1 MDKKESCP
9 QARASFI
16 ISTARSGS
24 TLLRYILNSHPAI
37 SCPGELYLGQLCR
50 DLYLTINHT
59 KGQVA
64 AGSDK
69 AKRELIV
76 LAEVRRIVCELMDS
90 YARARNALMWC
101 EKTPTNVDHLR
112 ILARV
117 FPEAKYICLYRNCLD
132 VVYSL
137 IEANTHGWYPDLV
150 QYVHR
155 RPENL
160 ISAMIE
166 SWIDKTNRMVEF
178 ELANPANCFRLKYES
193 LVLDPPDT
201 LKPLFEFLC
210 LEWDP
215 LVLSKVFSTQHD
227 PGPGDI
233 KIRFSR
239 RINESSIGKGSR
251 LPLRAIPEDL
261 LEKMNNLLVK
271 LDYAVIGPDW
281 DFTPSPYRAEPADG
295 RDEHVEEVEQVFT
308 NHIPQ
313 RIRAQKES
321 LEGIKGKC
329 KFIIPELGSRAW
341 MIDLTGEAGHLV
353 SGDSAADFTITIS
366 ADDLTDI
373 VSGRSNAGEAF
384 LQGKLKVG
392 GDLTLANAV
401 CQVFFQEDLNTKGL
415 VRKMTGG
422 LST

>member
-50 DLYLTINHT
+50 DLYLTVDNT

-64 AGSDK
+64 AASDRT
-69 AKRELIV
+69 KRELIV
-76 LAEVRRIVCELMDS
+76 LDEVRRIVLELMDS
-90 YARARNALMWC
+90 YASARNAQIWC
-101 EKTPTNVDHLR
+101 EKTPTNVNHLR
-112 ILARV
+112 TLARV
-117 FPEAKYICLYRNCLD
+117 FPEAKYICLYRNCMD

-150 QYVHR
+150 HYVHR
-155 RPENL
+155 NPENI

-178 ELANPANCFRLKYES
+178 ERVNPANCFRLKYES
-193 LVLDPPDT
+193 LVLDPPNT
-201 LKPLFEFLC
+201 LKPLFEFLR
-210 LEWDP
+210 LEWNP
-215 LVLSKVFSTQHD
+215 LVLSEVFSTQHD

-251 LPLRAIPEDL
+251 LPLRAISDDL
-261 LEKMNNLLVK
+261 LEKMNNLFVK

-281 DFTPSPYRAEPADG
+281 DFTPSPYRAESM
-295 RDEHVEEVEQVFT
+295 DEQVEYVEAVKQVFT
-308 NHIPQ
+308 KHIPQ
-313 RIRAQKES
+313 RVREQMER
-321 LEGIKGKC
+321 LEGLKGKC
-329 KFIIPELGSRAW
+329 KFIIPELGSKAW
-341 MIDLTGEAGHLV
+341 MVDLTGEAGHLV
-353 SGDSAADFTITIS
+353 SGNSTADFTITIS

-373 VSGRSNAGEAF
+373 VSGRSNAGESF
-384 LQGKLKVG
+384 LQGKLRVG
-392 GDLTLANAV
+392 GDLTLANAA
-401 CQVFFQEDLNTKGL
+401 CQVFFQEDLNTKSL
-415 VRKMTGG
+415 
-422 LST
+422 

>member
-1 MDKKESCP
+1 MENKKESRT

-37 SCPGELYLGQLCR
+37 SCPGELSLGQLCR
-50 DLYLTINHT
+50 DLYLAVDHT

-64 AGSDK
+64 AASDK
-69 AKRELIV
+69 TKRERIV
-76 LAEVRRIVCELMDS
+76 LDEVRRIVVELMDS
-90 YARARNALMWC
+90 YARARNAQIWC
-101 EKTPTNVDHLR
+101 EKTPTNVNHLR

-117 FPEAKYICLYRNCLD
+117 FPEAKYVCLYRNCMD
-132 VVYSL
+132 VVNSL

-155 RPENL
+155 NPENI

-193 LVLDPPDT
+193 LVLDPPHA

-210 LEWDP
+210 LEWNP
-215 LVLSKVFSTQHD
+215 NVLSEVFSTQHD

-233 KIRFSR
+233 KIKFSR

-251 LPLRAIPEDL
+251 LPLRAISDDL
-261 LEKMNNLLVK
+261 LERMNNLFVK
-271 LDYAVIGPDW
+271 LDYPVIGPDW
-281 DFTPSPYRAEPADG
+281 DFTPSPYRAESM
-295 RDEHVEEVEQVFT
+295 DEQIECVEAVKHVFT

-313 RIRAQKES
+313 RVREQMKS
-321 LEGIKGKC
+321 LEGLKGKC
-329 KFIIPELGSRAW
+329 KFIIPELGSKAW
-341 MIDLTGEAGHLV
+341 MVDLTGEAGRLV
-353 SGDSAADFTITIS
+353 SGNSTADFTITIS

-373 VSGRSNAGEAF
+373 VSGRSNAGESF
-384 LQGKLKVG
+384 LQGKLRVG
-392 GDLTLANAV
+392 GDLTLANAA
-401 CQVFFQEDLNTKGL
+401 CQVFFQEDLNTNL
-415 VRKMTGG
+415 
-422 LST
+422 

>member
-1 MDKKESCP
+1 MDKKESRP

-24 TLLRYILNSHPAI
+24 TLLRYILDSHPAI
-37 SCPGELYLGQLCR
+37 SCPGELYIGQLCR
-50 DLYLTINHT
+50 DLYLTVDNT

-64 AGSDK
+64 AASDR
-69 AKRELIV
+69 AKRERIV
-76 LAEVRRIVCELMDS
+76 LDEVRRIIFELMDS
-90 YARARNALMWC
+90 YARARNAQMWC
-101 EKTPTNVDHLR
+101 EKTPTNVNHLR

-117 FPEAKYICLYRNCLD
+117 FPEAKYICLYRNCMD

-137 IEANTHGWYPDLV
+137 IEANSYGWYPDLV
-150 QYVHR
+150 RYIHR
-155 RPENL
+155 NPENI

-193 LVLDPPDT
+193 LVLDTSNT
-201 LKPLFEFLC
+201 LKPLFEFLG

-215 LVLSKVFSTQHD
+215 SVLSEVFSTQHD

-233 KIRFSR
+233 KIKFSR

-251 LPLRAIPEDL
+251 LPMIAISDDL
-261 LEKMNNLLVK
+261 LEKMNNLFVK

-281 DFTPSPYRAEPADG
+281 DLTPSPYRAQS
-295 RDEHVEEVEQVFT
+295 RDEQVEYVEAVKQVFT

-313 RIRAQKES
+313 RVKAQKER
-321 LEGIKGKC
+321 LEGLKGKC
-329 KFIIPELGSRAW
+329 KFIIPELGSKAW
-341 MIDLTGEAGHLV
+341 MVDLTGETGHLV
-353 SGDSAADFTITIS
+353 PGNSTADFTIMIS
-366 ADDLTDI
+366 ADDLIDI
-373 VSGRSNAGEAF
+373 VSGRLNAGGAF

-392 GDLTLANAV
+392 GDLSLANAA
-401 CQVFFQEDLNTKGL
+401 CQVFFQEDQNTKSL
-415 VRKMTGG
+415 
-422 LST
+422 